1 MRICN
6 FYDQLLKLNNLIF
19 NSICHS
25 GRIYLVS
32 ASKLKRFLLNDIL
45 NCSLLLFL
53 MSALTVAT
61 VLAQETPTV
70 AQAGGDDF
78 IYAKRLLTEGYHEVA
93 IGQFRAYLAKYPESP
108 QAPDALFAIGQAQ
121 VALKDFRAAAETLAQ
136 FEARYPTHQLVDQAR
151 NQLADSF
158 ISLRD
163 YESAAGTFQRLAFF
177 NPTSSLAPAAQ
188 YRAAELWIESG
199 DHKKGRELLY
209 KFMEDFP
216 ASDRRLSAHLLL
228 VESFHKSGDTQRAL
242 EEAERLFRNFPTGE
256 LTPEAYFV
264 KGRLQEEVGQFQLAE
279 ETYSKLTQI
288 SSDSAWVP
296 RAQTRLAEFAV
307 MRGEIDKASELFK
320 NASSRLR
327 SGAEKNSTLLR
338 HTEILIDFQRYDA
351 AQPVLAE
358 FITASADSAQLLQ
371 YFFAQGLIYEQHHD
385 FQKAVQAY
393 ERAIALHPEIENSFN
408 QKNFSWRW
416 PRQRSFLHAAACEL
430 NLDHPDRAL
439 AFCAAYRKEYRGASG
454 QLADLV
460 LWQEAEIR
468 RQAHQDF
475 SSAARLYQQIIDDIP
490 ASPMVDDAQF
500 QLAATYEMMG
510 EKQRAIRE
518 YRRLIEIYSAS
529 EHYLAA
535 ESRLRL
541 LEEFSPRDGDD
552 SFNAMTALMA
562 KIAAGEFSGNVKL
575 ELGKLALQRRSF
587 EEAISLFRETLAQ
600 QPDAEKTQAA
610 LFHLGKTYALMG
622 ERAALRQENEAHAF
636 RDSAAIALAGALS
649 GDGAEDAGV
658 LLARVRFHSRE
669 KITTPEHLA
678 QLDSALAQHPENQQ
692 LDNLR
697 LWAAQARMSFAMS
710 DSLQSSRIILTLQK
724 LAALEKS
731 PLHNEAVFSLARWQ
745 LQLRDTTAA
754 MQTCGQLVTSARQD
768 IFIPRAI
775 LLRADMLAGLRRYD
789 AAADALKEFEQKY
802 FYSAAVDSTRL
813 RRTRLLMLAGRYQA
827 AIEAMES
834 SRAGLDFSEGRN
846 GFTLERARAY
856 TAAENYP
863 LAIRAYLQFLH
874 EQPQAPE
881 AAKTL
886 LAAAQLTA
894 KVGARVLAKN
904 YAEEC
909 IRRFS
914 GNVEA
919 VEAKYFLADLQ
930 FGDGQFEAART
941 LYNDVA
947 RESADNQK
955 KQRAAKQSL
964 LCVYKTPNG
973 AVSEADLKAF
983 QKSYPNDKEAMAE
996 LQYAAGEHALMNKD
1010 FETAVRFFNTLR
1022 KDYKDTP
1029 SGILGDYGLGKSLL
1043 MQNKAKDAL
1052 EILTDVPRRY
1062 PDHPFLS
1069 TVYLGLG
1076 DFYQSQQQWDNAIP
1090 SFNKVIADSAFDS
1103 NYRLAVRSLINC
1115 YDRLG
1120 LWDRALGYMRGYLAR
1135 FPDDEYAFLIKMQI
1149 GSFLINLMQYDDAI
1163 AHLRKLKP
1171 FADIQT
1177 EPEIQYYIGKSYM
1190 NAGRFELAIPEFLR
1204 VKYFSKP
1211 TKLPWDV
1218 TALYE
1223 AGICF
1228 MRLKDYEKAKNLFSR
1243 IMREQ
1248 GAESNFGRFAK
1259 DKINELEHMTQ
1270 EGKTKG

>member
-1 MRICN
+1 MRTCN
-6 FYDQLLKLNNLIF
+6 FYNLLCVIIVFAANIF
-19 NSICHS
+19 
-25 GRIYLVS
+25 
-32 ASKLKRFLLNDIL
+32 
-45 NCSLLLFL
+45 
-53 MSALTVAT
+53 
-61 VLAQETPTV
+61 AQETPAV
-70 AQAGGDDF
+70 AQSGSDDF
-78 IYAKRLLTEGYHEVA
+78 LYAKRLLTEGYHEVA
-93 IGQFRAYLAKYPESP
+93 IGQFRSYLAKYPESP
-108 QAPDALFAIGQAQ
+108 QAPDALFAIGQAHL
-121 VALKDFRAAAETLAQ
+121 ALKDFRAAAETFAQ
-136 FEARYPTHQLVDQAR
+136 FEARYPTHALVDQAR
-151 NQLADSF
+151 QQLAESF
-158 ISLRD
+158 FSLKD
-163 YESAAGTFQRLAFF
+163 YKSAAGTFQRLAFF
-177 NPTSSLAPAAQ
+177 NPTSSFAPTAH
-188 YRAAELWIESG
+188 YRAAGLWIESG
-199 DHKKGRELLY
+199 DHQKGRELLY
-209 KFMEDFP
+209 KFMENFP
-216 ASDRRLSAHLLL
+216 ASERRLSAHLLL
-228 VESFHKSGDTQRAL
+228 VESFRAGGDTQRAL
-242 EEAERLFRNFPTGE
+242 EEAERLFRSFPSGE

-279 ETYSKLTQI
+279 ETYTKLVQA
-288 SSDSAWVP
+288 SSDSVWYP
-296 RAQTRLAEFAV
+296 RAQARLAEFAC
-307 MRGEIDKASELFK
+307 MRGEIEKASELFK
-320 NASSRLR
+320 NASNRLPV
-327 SGAEKNSTLLR
+327 GAEKNSTLLR
-338 HTEILIDFQRYDA
+338 HTEILIDFRRYDA

-358 FITASADSAQLLQ
+358 FVTAVADSAQLLQ
-371 YFFAQGLIYEQHHD
+371 YFFAQGVIYEQHHD
-385 FQKAVQAY
+385 FQKATQAF
-393 ERAIALHPEIENSFN
+393 EQAIALRIEIENSFN

-430 NLDHPDRAL
+430 SLDNPDRAL
-439 AFCAAYRKEYRGASG
+439 AFCASYRKEYRGASG
-454 QLADLV
+454 QLADLA

-490 ASPMVDDAQF
+490 TSPMVDDAQF
-500 QLAATYEMMG
+500 QLAATYETMG

-518 YRRLIEIYSAS
+518 YRRLLEVYPAS
-529 EHYLAA
+529 NHYRAA
-535 ESRLRL
+535 ENHLRL
-541 LEEFSPRDGDD
+541 LEEFSPRAGDD
-552 SFNAMTALMA
+552 SFNAMAALMA

-587 EEAISLFRETLAQ
+587 EEAIFFFREALAQ
-600 QPDAEKTQAA
+600 QPDAETMRAT
-610 LFHLGKTYALMG
+610 LFHLGKTYALMA
-622 ERAALRQENEAHAF
+622 ERAALRQENEAYAF
-636 RDSAAIALAGALS
+636 RDSAAIALSDALS
-649 GDGAEDAGV
+649 GDSAEDAGV

-678 QLDSALAQHPENQQ
+678 QLDSALAQHPENQK
-692 LDNLR
+692 LDDLR
-697 LWAAQARMSFAMS
+697 LWAAQARMSFANG

-724 LAALEKS
+724 LAASEKS
-731 PLHNEAVFSLARWQ
+731 PLRNEAVFPLARWQ
-745 LQLRDTTAA
+745 LQSRDTTAA
-754 MQTCGQLVTSARQD
+754 MQTSAQLVASSRQD
-768 IFIPRAI
+768 LFVPRAI

-789 AAADALKEFEQKY
+789 DAAEALKAFEQKY
-802 FYSAAVDSTRL
+802 FYSATVDSIRL
-813 RRTRLLMLAGRYQA
+813 RHVRLLMLAGRYQA
-827 AIEAMES
+827 AIEAMEA
-834 SRAGLDFSEGRN
+834 SRAGLYFSEGSN

-856 TAAENYP
+856 AATENYP

-881 AAKTL
+881 TAKAL

-914 GNVEA
+914 GSAEA
-919 VEAKYFLADLQ
+919 VDAKYFLADLH
-930 FGDGQFEAART
+930 FGDGKFDEARL
-941 LYNDVA
+941 LYQDVA
-947 RESADNQK
+947 REFADNQK
-955 KQRAAKQSL
+955 KQRAAKQAL
-964 LCVYKTPNG
+964 LCIYKTPRG
-973 AVSEADLKAF
+973 AVSEADLKTF
-983 QKSYPNDKEAMAE
+983 LKSYPNDKEAMAE
-996 LQYAAGEHALMNKD
+996 LQYAAGEQALMNKD
-1010 FETAVRFFNTLR
+1010 YETAGRFFNTLR

-1052 EILTDVPRRY
+1052 EILTDIPRRY
-1062 PDHPFLS
+1062 PNHPFLS

-1120 LWDRALGYMRGYLAR
+1120 LWDRALGYMRAYLAK
-1135 FPDDEYAFLIKMQI
+1135 FPDDEYAFPIKMQI

-1171 FADIQT
+1171 FADAQT

-1228 MRLKDYEKAKNLFSR
+1228 MRLKDYEKARELFRR
-1243 IMREQ
+1243 IVREQ

-1259 DKINELEHMTQ
+1259 EKINELEQ
-1270 EGKTKG
+1270 VIAQGEKSKG